1 METLSELDTQTIINA
16 LKVAKQLLHDN
27 KIVELKDPH
36 VFESLSKE
44 RINKI
49 LKALIIER
57 D

>member
-1 METLSELDTQTIINA
+1 MLSELDTQTIINA